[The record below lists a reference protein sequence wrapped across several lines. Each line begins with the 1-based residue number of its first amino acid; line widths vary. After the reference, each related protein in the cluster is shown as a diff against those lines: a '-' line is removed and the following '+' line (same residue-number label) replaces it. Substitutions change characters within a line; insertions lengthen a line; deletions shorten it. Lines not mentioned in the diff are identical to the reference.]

1 MQQKNSVQ
9 SLEVSLSLRVDN
21 QAIEALIE
29 CGLTYY
35 LSQAWKRAWNEI
47 VTTFGPMK
55 QRLVK
60 IGRGILQKVETQGRK
75 AKMRFSKLV
84 ELLLSDERLL
94 VAIEHGDW
102 ARCVSQIEMSLLKAK
117 IIEENSVVF
126 YRKTVTFV
134 VKHIQSVLTKDSEA
148 ANRNNAKF
156 ILVLN
161 AVQSL
166 ASPRRSILKFLTR
179 NDILDFFERILVR
192 TYYREDAVT
201 RMLNI
206 HASNFTSLRH
216 LRMLKDFSVAG
227 RIWIPLL
234 DAADEECSYVVS
246 RLPENSKEFMCPIS
260 SLFSLCVAQ
269 FHKINAGD
277 LSKDWLEFLLEED
290 SARIIED
297 LDMKLILSLEAFSK
311 DVREMLDVLPY
322 YSR

>member
-1 MQQKNSVQ
+1 MKV
-9 SLEVSLSLRVDN
+9 
-21 QAIEALIE
+21 
-29 CGLTYY
+29 
-35 LSQAWKRAWNEI
+35 WKRAWNEI

-55 QRLVK
+55 QRLEK
-60 IGRGILQKVETQGRK
+60 IGKGILQKMETQGRK
-75 AKMRFSKLV
+75 AKVRITKLV
-84 ELLLSDERLL
+84 DLLLSDERLL

-102 ARCVSQIEMSLLKAK
+102 ARCVSQIELSLLKAK
-117 IIEENSVVF
+117 IIEENNVAF
-126 YRKTVTFV
+126 YRKTISFV
-134 VKHIQSVLTKDSEA
+134 VKHIQSVLNKDNDA
-148 ANRNNAKF
+148 ANRNNAKL
-156 ILVLN
+156 IMVLN
-161 AVQSL
+161 AVKSL
-166 ASPRRSILKFLTR
+166 ASPRRTILKFLTR
-179 NDILDFFERILVR
+179 NDVLEFFERILVR
-192 TYYREDAVT
+192 TYYREDAAT

-216 LRMLKDFSVAG
+216 LRMLKDFSIAG

-277 LSKDWLEFLLEED
+277 LSKDWLEFLLEDD
-290 SARIIED
+290 SAQIIKD
-297 LDMKLILSLEAFSK
+297 LDMKVILSLEAFSK